1 MLKNEFEILI
11 SEFRTWYSTY
21 AATGTVNNRV
31 RYVTRLD
38 HWCKD
43 HELSVTTV
51 TMQDLSAWLLTVGE
65 SPSTRK
71 NAADAAKVFYKWAVA
86 TRRISYNPAKDLPA
100 IRVPRGVPRPT
111 PDTVLT
117 KALEKAPRLRDVL
130 MLMLASYGG
139 LRAKE
144 IAPLHTND
152 VRGDMLR
159 IVGKGGHVRH
169 VPIHPLIQQ
178 LLDYFPTG
186 FLFPSTKNFTGHYL
200 PESISQRLNDLL
212 GPGWS
217 GHTLRHYCAT
227 RFFAQYRDIHALQ
240 ELLGHVQLST
250 TMIYTQVDNSHL
262 QQQVQNLATT
272 PALERSLSRP
282 RSRL

>member
-1 MLKNEFEILI
+1 VVSKTL
-11 SEFRTWYSTY
+11 
-21 AATGTVNNRV
+21 
-31 RYVTRLD
+31 
-38 HWCKD
+38 C
-43 HELSVTTV
+43 
-51 TMQDLSAWLLTVGE
+51 AWLVTGHK
-65 SPSTRK
+65 PPATRK

-86 TRRISYNPAKDLPA
+86 TRRISYSPAKDLPA

-186 FLFPSTKNFTGHYL
+186 FLFPSTKNF
-200 PESISQRLNDLL
+200 
-212 GPGWS
+212 
-217 GHTLRHYCAT
+217 
-227 RFFAQYRDIHALQ
+227 
-240 ELLGHVQLST
+240 
-250 TMIYTQVDNSHL
+250 
-262 QQQVQNLATT
+262 
-272 PALERSLSRP
+272 
-282 RSRL
+282 